1 MNYEVKID
9 VSPIYELMGSF
20 MVYIS
25 KKWVDN
31 LDMGPKWVDE
41 VEQRLQPDVRATL
54 ATAAVWPFSDY
65 DVLYVWAGK
74 RLHSDSIDAFLE
86 QLLQS
91 TDVELFD
98 MVSPYLPTLEP
109 VDARRI
115 RDDYVP
121 VLKLWYEHYFK
132 EIEDEITPLIEEDAL
147 EKRTLLSKMDP
158 EKLIEYASGGLV
170 IEDIPGLNT
179 VVLFPTVHNR
189 PVNTYCFYTGML
201 LIQYPVDVPE
211 EIDDEP
217 PMCLT
222 RMTYALSNLKRLR
235 ILRYV
240 GDQPKSL
247 MDMKNALDLPVEK
260 LVHHLT
266 ILRVAGLLRI
276 HLGDQNND
284 KFSIRAEGAAELQ
297 IFLESYI
304 RL

>member
-9 VSPIYELMGSF
+9 VSPIYELLGSF
-20 MVYIS
+20 MVYVS
-25 KKWVDN
+25 NKWVDN
-31 LDMGPKWVDE
+31 LDMGPGWVHN
-41 VEQRLQPDVRATL
+41 VEQRLNPEIRSIL
-54 ATAAVWPFSDY
+54 ATASAWPFSDY
-65 DVLYVWAGK
+65 DVLYVWAGQ
-74 RLHSDSIDAFLE
+74 RHNGNSIEAFLE
-86 QLLQS
+86 QLLKS
-91 TDVELFD
+91 SDIELFD
-98 MVSPYLPTLEP
+98 RVSPYLPTLAL

-132 EIEDEITPLIEEDAL
+132 EIEDEIIPLIEEDAL

-158 EKLIEYASGGLV
+158 ENLIEYASGGLV

-189 PVNTYCFYTGML
+189 PINTYCFYTGML

-211 EIDDEP
+211 KIDDEP

-222 RMTYALSNLKRLR
+222 RMTYALSNSTRLR

-240 GDQPKSL
+240 GEQPKSL
-247 MDMKNALDLPVEK
+247 MDMKHELDQPVDT
-260 LVHHLT
+260 LMHHLM

-276 HLGDQNND
+276 HLGEHNND
-284 KFSIRAEGAAELQ
+284 RFSIRAEGAAELQ